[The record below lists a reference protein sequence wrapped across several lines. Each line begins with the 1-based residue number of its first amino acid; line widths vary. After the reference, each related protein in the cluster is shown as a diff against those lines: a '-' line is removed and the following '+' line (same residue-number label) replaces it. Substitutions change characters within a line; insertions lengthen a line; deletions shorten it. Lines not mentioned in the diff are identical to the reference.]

1 MMFWGVVLREVI
13 GKVGFAGLPM
23 DAEVALAD
31 TVAYP
36 IETHVD
42 CFRAALFDGIIDDA
56 MGTGVIDLDGCWWLR
71 PIHFFEGDAKRAG
84 VLGVVEACANF
95 CFCGRRKDVA
105 QNAANNVNGAIK
117 FWRWSIGSGRG
128 KRTEEENATCA
139 RSGFGFGQVGCVTVD
154 VKAHFAG
161 VEAYRGVRM

>member
-1 MMFWGVVLREVI
+1 MMFWGVVLCEVI

-42 CFRAALFDGIIDDA
+42 CFRAALFDGIIDNA
-56 MGTGVIDLDGCWWLR
+56 MGTGVIGLDGCWQLR

-84 VLGVVEACANF
+84 VLGVVEACADF
-95 CFCGRRKDVA
+95 CFSGGRKDVA
-105 QNAANNVNGAIK
+105 HNAANNVNGAIK
-117 FWRWSIGSGRG
+117 FWRWSIGGGRG
-128 KRTEEENATCA
+128 KRTEEENATRV
-139 RSGFGFGQVGCVTVD
+139 RSGFGFGKVGCVTVD
-154 VKAHFAG
+154 VKAHFAC
-161 VEAYRGVRM
+161 VETYCCIRM